1 MRCALIGKTLGHS
14 YSGIIHEKF
23 GYYGYDLVELEENQL
38 EKFVKEGKYDGF
50 NVTIPYKTAIIK
62 YLDKLDPIASET
74 GAVNTVVRTGGKTY
88 GYNTDVLGM
97 AYMLKKAGISLA
109 GKNVVICGSGGTGKT
124 AEYVAKK
131 MNAAKITVVSRKGEN
146 NYSNVYSL
154 VDTQVIINATP
165 VGMYPYNDVSLLD
178 LKKFSSLEAVAD
190 VIYNPLLTRLALDA
204 KKLGIKYT
212 GGLIMLVAQAKF
224 AMDIFIKRRSPD
236 ELISSVYAKILKQT
250 QNIVLVGMPGSG
262 KTSVGKAVAKKLM
275 KKYVDSD
282 AAIVEKAGCPVS
294 EIFEKYGEKHFRSLE
309 KQMLAELG
317 KAHGT
322 VISTGGGAV
331 LDAENYYSLKQNG
344 LIYYL
349 ERPAD
354 ALATRGR
361 PLSKNKNAIAE
372 MERVRL
378 PLYREY
384 ADKTIEN
391 DGDFFAC
398 VKKIA
403 EDFYN

>member
-1 MRCALIGKTLGHS
+1 M
-14 YSGIIHEKF
+14 
-23 GYYGYDLVELEENQL
+23 
-38 EKFVKEGKYDGF
+38 
-50 NVTIPYKTAIIK
+50 
-62 YLDKLDPIASET
+62 KLHP
-74 GAVNTVVRTGGKTY
+74 
-88 GYNTDVLGM
+88 
-97 AYMLKKAGISLA
+97 
-109 GKNVVICGSGGTGKT
+109 
-124 AEYVAKK
+124 
-131 MNAAKITVVSRKGEN
+131 
-146 NYSNVYSL
+146 
-154 VDTQVIINATP
+154 
-165 VGMYPYNDVSLLD
+165 
-178 LKKFSSLEAVAD
+178 
-190 VIYNPLLTRLALDA
+190 
-204 KKLGIKYT
+204 
-212 GGLIMLVAQAKF
+212 
-224 AMDIFIKRRSPD
+224 
-236 ELISSVYAKILKQT
+236 
-250 QNIVLVGMPGSG
+250 
-262 KTSVGKAVAKKLM
+262 
-275 KKYVDSD
+275 
-282 AAIVEKAGCPVS
+282 

-403 EDFYN
+403 EDFYS